1 MSKKKN
7 YTSTKYYTIDQL
19 MKKFGVND
27 DRTIRSTFGDNIVVK
42 NEVEVI
48 SKSVITKQIGFDID
62 EPFMSFDEVMKE
74 LDIDRLRLYT
84 LEKGYLPYF
93 QLKHSKGSPH
103 LYLVRDVMALKETS
117 GEYHNFPLAYDV
129 YTKNMNKLAML
140 FAQFDLN
147 HSHIIFK
154 KEVEYDTY
162 VGYFIEKKSI
172 EQLVEETGVCDA
184 AVRHQIGRAIGRLE
198 EFLPHAENIF
208 KEYDS
213 MRETNIK
220 LLQKLSEYERLV
232 HNYKSNHEAGGILEN
247 EKHTLDED
255 AISLCAAIAG
265 ISIYDLDLSVRL
277 RNCLEA
283 AKLKSLK
290 SILEYDIDSLMKFR
304 NYGKTSANE
313 LKAVTSDL
321 GLRLNCFTGVN
332 TITPQN
338 VYTCVSDKGVTGRF
352 LDLANLD
359 KKPLQ
364 DVEIKSK

>member
-1 MSKKKN
+1 MPKKKN
-7 YTSTKYYTIDQL
+7 YTSTKYYTVAQL
-19 MKKFGVND
+19 MEKFGVND
-27 DRTIRSTFGDNIVVK
+27 DRTIRSTFGDNIVVR

-48 SKSVITKQIGFDID
+48 SKSVITKQIKFDID

-84 LEKGYLPYF
+84 LEKGCLPYF

-103 LYLVRDVMALKETS
+103 LYLVRDVKALKETS

-129 YTKNMNKLAML
+129 YTKNLNKLAML

-154 KEVEYDTY
+154 KEVEYDIY

-172 EQLVEETGVCDA
+172 EQLIEETGVCDA
-184 AVRHQIGRAIGRLE
+184 AVRHQIGRALGRLE

-220 LLQKLSEYERLV
+220 LLQKLSEYERLI
-232 HNYKSNHEAGGILEN
+232 HNHKNKSNHEAGGVLEN
-247 EKHTLDED
+247 ENTSDEA
-255 AISLCAAIAG
+255 AISLCIAIAG

-277 RNCLEA
+277 QNCLEA

-290 SILEYDIDSLMKFR
+290 SILEYDVDSLMKFR

-313 LKAVTSDL
+313 LKMVATDL
-321 GLRLNCFTGVN
+321 GLKLNCFTGVN

-338 VYTCVSDKGVTGRF
+338 VYTCVSEKGVTGRF
-352 LDLANLD
+352 LDLANLY
-359 KKPLQ
+359 KKN
-364 DVEIKSK
+364 SK